1 MLSAATLGVTLHM
14 LLMCEATC
22 IPPMGNVS
30 YVLGGSRK
38 QYSTSTNLCRLWSC
52 ACLDRWGEE
61 PMGEQSRTFYY
72 SPQTRVQFFHQAIL
86 LVPLFVSETH
96 VTFRFCKEQADNHTE
111 HEGNQRTNT
120 KNRSYQLHA
129 CLLPTQGKYKV
140 HTSVEFF
147 FFSEYSTTVS
157 KLARQRRVTECV

>member
-1 MLSAATLGVTLHM
+1 M
-14 LLMCEATC
+14 
-22 IPPMGNVS
+22 
-30 YVLGGSRK
+30 
-38 QYSTSTNLCRLWSC
+38 
-52 ACLDRWGEE
+52 
-61 PMGEQSRTFYY
+61 
-72 SPQTRVQFFHQAIL
+72 QFFHQAIL

-140 HTSVEFF
+140 HTLVEFF
-147 FFSEYSTTVS
+147 FPEFSTTVS